1 MLNQIIKPITK
12 ELKVFDSKYK
22 DSLSSDVKLLILIS
36 DYILKNPGKKIR
48 PILLLLVSK
57 MIGDIN
63 NKTYSSCILIEL
75 LHTAT
80 LIHDDV
86 VDDAHFRRGKF
97 SVSSLWKNKIAVLV
111 GDYLLS
117 KGLSLGLKDNDIN
130 ILKYTSKAV
139 ENISEG
145 EIYQMQ
151 KSRDLDLN
159 EDEYFEIIKRKT
171 GSLFGCCFQL
181 AAVSNNLTGKNELQ
195 KLYDIGEKIGIIF
208 QIKDDILDYN
218 KSNLTG
224 KLMGNDLKESKI
236 NLPLLHTLKKA
247 SIYENQQILKI
258 LNKKK
263 ILDNEI
269 LFICKLVY
277 KNNGI
282 EFSTNKIDILV
293 REVMNDL
300 EIFSDSKYKKSLI
313 DLINYIKVRTK

>member
-1 MLNQIIKPITK
+1 
-12 ELKVFDSKYK
+12 
-22 DSLSSDVKLLILIS
+22 
-36 DYILKNPGKKIR
+36 
-48 PILLLLVSK
+48 
-57 MIGDIN
+57 
-63 NKTYSSCILIEL
+63 
-75 LHTAT
+75 
-80 LIHDDV
+80 
-86 VDDAHFRRGKF
+86 
-97 SVSSLWKNKIAVLV
+97 
-111 GDYLLS
+111 
-117 KGLSLGLKDNDIN
+117 
-130 ILKYTSKAV
+130 
-139 ENISEG
+139 
-145 EIYQMQ
+145 MQ

-181 AAVSNNLTGKNELQ
+181 AAVSNNLTEKNELQ

-236 NLPLLHTLKKA
+236 NLPLLYTLKKA
-247 SIYENQQILKI
+247 STFENQQILKI

-282 EFSTNKIDILV
+282 EFSKNKIDNLV
-293 REVMNDL
+293 NEVINDL
-300 EIFSDSKYKKSLI
+300 QIFSDSKYKRSLI
-313 DLINYIKVRTK
+313 DLINYIKIRTK